1 MSGGQPQ
8 GLLIWLLN
16 RCAPEYG
23 HDSFVGD
30 LLEQYELRGGWWCC
44 RQVLGAIRARAI
56 RGLLTGPGDEAPIAE
71 YVGDLV
77 IASSLG
83 IFAVIALRTYA
94 ELMIGWVTSTRSEFS
109 TIVVSVLIGVA
120 LTATVAI
127 VHELRTG
134 APTAP

>member
-30 LLEQYELRGGWWCC
+30 LLEQYELRGGWWCW
-44 RQVLGAIRARAI
+44 RQALGGIRVRAI
-56 RGLLTGPGDEAPIAE
+56 RSLLTVPGSDVPIAE
-71 YVGDLV
+71 YIGDLV
-77 IASSLG
+77 ISSSLG
-83 IFAVIALRTYA
+83 IFALIELRTYA
-94 ELMIGWVTSTRSEFS
+94 EFMISRVTAARSEFS
-109 TIVVSVLIGVA
+109 MIVVSALIGVC
-120 LTATVAI
+120 LLATVAV

-134 APTAP
+134 PPTAP